1 MKKTKL
7 FLAATSLAL
16 FGLNSCQKDEITDSA
31 TSKGNSEL
39 SVRKEGE
46 KGSVY
51 IMDNATTGNSILVY
65 SRNQSGNLTA
75 DGTFTTGGLGT
86 GGGLGS
92 QGSLILNDGYLYACN
107 AGSNE
112 VSVLRTTD
120 SGLTLV
126 DKVSSNGMRPISVT
140 VNDNMLYVLNAGG
153 SGNISGFII
162 SENHHLTPI
171 ANSTKPLS
179 SSASGPAQIE
189 FNKSGSQLVVSEKAT
204 NNILTYSVNDNGT
217 PSNAVVHPSVG
228 NTPFGFEFSKNGKL
242 IVSDAFGGMAGQS
255 ALTSYSLSNSGN
267 LNTITG
273 PVGNGQAAACWVVIT
288 SNNKYCYTTNTA
300 SGNISGYNVGTSG
313 NLTLLDL
320 NGITAT
326 TEGGP
331 IDMSLSED
339 SKYLYTLNASG
350 HSISMFSVNNNGS
363 LTSIGNL
370 SNVPVGSVGM
380 AAE

>member
-7 FLAATSLAL
+7 ILTATILTL
-16 FGLNSCQKDEITDSA
+16 FGLNSCQKDEINDSVNS
-31 TSKGNSEL
+31 TEKSEL
-39 SVRKEGE
+39 SAQKEGSN
-46 KGSVY
+46 GSVY
-51 IMDNATTGNSILVY
+51 VMDNATNGNNMLVY

-75 DGTFTTGGLGT
+75 DGIFSTGGMGT

-112 VSVLRTTD
+112 ISVLHTTN
-120 SGLTLV
+120 SGLILV

-140 VNDNMLYVLNAGG
+140 VNENILYVLNAGG
-153 SGNISGFII
+153 SGNISGFRI

-171 ANSTKPLS
+171 TNSTKPLS
-179 SSASGPAQIE
+179 SSASAPAQIQ
-189 FNKSGSQLVVSEKAT
+189 FNKSGSQLVVTEKAT
-204 NNILTYSVNDNGT
+204 NTILTYSVNDLGMA
-217 PSNAVVHPSVG
+217 SNAVIHPSVG

-242 IVSDAFGGMAGQS
+242 IVSDAVGGAAGQS
-255 ALTSYSLSNSGN
+255 ALTSYSLSNNGN
-267 LNTITG
+267 LNLITG

-288 SNNKYCYTTNTA
+288 NNNKYCYTTNTA
-300 SGNISGYNVGTSG
+300 SGNISGYTISESG
-313 NLTLLDL
+313 SLTLLDSD
-320 NGITAT
+320 GITAT
-326 TEGGP
+326 TEGSP
-331 IDMSLSED
+331 IDMSLSEN
-339 SKYLYTLNASG
+339 SKYLYTLNATG

-380 AAE
+380 AAK